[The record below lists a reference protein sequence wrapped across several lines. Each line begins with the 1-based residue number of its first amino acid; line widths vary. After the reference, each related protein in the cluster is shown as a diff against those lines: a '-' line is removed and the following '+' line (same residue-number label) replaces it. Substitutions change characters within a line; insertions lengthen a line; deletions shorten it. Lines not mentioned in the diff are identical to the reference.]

1 MNIKCL
7 FLVAVYSNPTIMR
20 PFCPFLCPSP
30 NFIATTHFCHI
41 AKRRRPFLSH
51 LKQILTRESISI
63 LSSVF
68 DKPNS
73 IVQENSQHYFALWLQ
88 KVSEEEPLMGN
99 NESTICIENVPQWS
113 RRSKNWTR
121 VSVKPGELLRYWV
134 AAMDILIKMISK
146 VRNVSALGG
155 ARSLFA
161 SPLTSQA
168 ASWLDLDNF

>member
-1 MNIKCL
+1 MGGGGAISYQFMMVLNPPFVIPTQKWNVSGKKLYAQNNLKCNIFFLSFVRPKNSQLFKKLLNRTLRYNYKKCL
-7 FLVAVYSNPTIMR
+7 
-20 PFCPFLCPSP
+20 
-30 NFIATTHFCHI
+30 
-41 AKRRRPFLSH
+41 
-51 LKQILTRESISI
+51 IS
-63 LSSVF
+63 
-68 DKPNS
+68 
-73 IVQENSQHYFALWLQ
+73 
-88 KVSEEEPLMGN
+88 N
-99 NESTICIENVPQWS
+99 NESTICIENVPQRS
-113 RRSKNWTR
+113 RRSKNWTL